1 MKKAALWVAML
12 LVTLGVVEAMARLA
26 YYMVYGEFAVRLTA
40 AEAGDVRAWER
51 DILRHRAVAMQEVPH
66 PFYGFVRGWPERGL
80 NNLPPRRRN
89 AGEWVVVLLGGSV
102 AVDVAGELRNALL
115 RQFLDLGT
123 GVAPIFVDLTGG
135 GYRQPQQVIALAN
148 MLANGGQFDAVVV
161 LDGYNEITGPP
172 AQAWRGLAP
181 SFPAHWQSMVAVT
194 PDQEA
199 IVGRIGMLRDEQE
212 NLLRVGQRA
221 FLRRSAVFG
230 LIWRLRFDRIERLV
244 RLQHHQLAATDSAYH
259 DLEKQG
265 PLDNWR
271 APWNLPWRAGSD
283 RVRELGVK
291 FWHESALLLS
301 GLAKRQGMEYY
312 HFLQPNR
319 HLPDSKPLSD
329 EELAMS
335 PRHSV
340 DMSPEMVTKLY
351 PLLSERGRRLREQG
365 VGFFDLSSIFKGRRE
380 TLYVDFCCHLNK
392 RGNELLADGM
402 ARRILGESRIAER
415 RGSLTP
421 MERGAFDVYHL
432 GTYLAYAKAPCIPE
446 DTVPPFFL
454 HVVPVFEE
462 DMPSSRSKHGFE
474 SLDFSFGQAGT
485 VFDDRCVATVPLP
498 HYPIAR
504 IRTGRTG
511 IDGPIWKVD
520 FAPPSLP
527 PN

>member
-1 MKKAALWVAML
+1 MKFMKKSALWVAML

-26 YYMVYGEFAVRLTA
+26 YYMVYGEFAVHLTA

-51 DILRHRAVAMQEVPH
+51 DALRHRAADMQEVPH
-66 PFYGFVRGWPERGL
+66 PFYGFVVGWPERGL
-80 NNLPPRRRN
+80 NGPPPRRGS
-89 AGEWVVVLLGGSV
+89 AGEWVVALLGGSV

-115 RQFLDLGT
+115 RHFLDLGT
-123 GVAPIFVDLTGG
+123 GVAPIFVDLANS
-135 GYRQPQQVIALAN
+135 GYHQPQQAIALAN

-161 LDGYNEITGPP
+161 LDGYNEITGSP

-181 SFPAHWQSMVAVT
+181 SFPSHWQSMAAVT
-194 PDQEA
+194 TDQWA
-199 IVGRIGMLRDEQE
+199 IIGRIGMLRDEQE

-230 LIWRLRFDRIERLV
+230 LIWRLRFDRIERLI
-244 RLQHHQLAATDSAYH
+244 RLQHHELAATGATGKGGSVRH
-259 DLEKQG
+259 NLEKQG
-265 PLDNWR
+265 PLGNR
-271 APWNLPWRAGSD
+271 REGNI

-291 FWHESALLLS
+291 FWHESALLLA
-301 GLAKRQGMEYY
+301 GLAKRHGMEYY

-402 ARRILGESRIAER
+402 VRRILGGSRLAER

-421 MERGAFDVYHL
+421 IGRGAFDVYHL
-432 GTYLAYAKAPCIPE
+432 GTYLAYARAPCLPE
-446 DTVPPFFL
+446 DAVPNFFL

-462 DMPSSRSKHGFE
+462 DMPSSHSKNGFE
-474 SLDFSFGQAGT
+474 NLDFSFAQAGT
-485 VFDDRCVATVPLP
+485 VFGDRCVATVPLP
-498 HYPIAR
+498 HYSIAR
-504 IRTGRTG
+504 IRTGQIG
-511 IDGPIWKVD
+511 IDEPIWEVD
-520 FAPPSLP
+520 FAPSS
-527 PN
+527 